1 MHRHLHA
8 HDAQWRDEPYPGLL
22 DRRERSRVAAA
33 LLRRWRR
40 ATGVGAAVILSPM
53 IAAAPAYLAQIW

>member
-1 MHRHLHA
+1 
-8 HDAQWRDEPYPGLL
+8 
-22 DRRERSRVAAA
+22 VAAA

-53 IAAAPAYLAQIW
+53 IAAAPAYLAQI